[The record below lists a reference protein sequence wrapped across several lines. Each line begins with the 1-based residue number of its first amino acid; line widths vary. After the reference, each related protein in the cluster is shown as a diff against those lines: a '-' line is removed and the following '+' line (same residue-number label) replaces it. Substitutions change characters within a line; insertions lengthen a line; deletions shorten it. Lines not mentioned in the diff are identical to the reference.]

1 MRLACWQAAAR
12 PDAGERRLERL
23 AEVAARAR
31 RAGADLLVTPE
42 LSLTGY
48 HATPSEVAQAAE
60 GAEALAERA
69 AGIAARAGIALLY
82 GLPEASGAVTYNTVR
97 LVDARGVA
105 LAAYRKAHLFG
116 AGERAAFAAGDHGVV
131 QADLGGFTV
140 GLLICY
146 DVEFPELVRA
156 HALRGTD
163 LLLVPSA
170 LARPWELVAE
180 TLVPARA
187 FESQLYIA
195 YVNWAG
201 SDGLGVYCGLTR
213 VAGPDG
219 SLRTAPASGPDLL
232 LADVRR
238 DVLGSARAATPY
250 LADRRP
256 ELYSDLT
263 AGTRHV
269 RS

>member
-1 MRLACWQAAAR
+1 VRLACWQAAACR
-12 PDAGERRLERL
+12 EDGEQRLRRL

-31 RAGADLLVTPE
+31 RAGADVLVTPE

-48 HATPSEVAQAAE
+48 HVAPAEVAASADGAA
-60 GAEALAERA
+60 ALAERA
-69 AGIAARAGIALLY
+69 AGIAADAGIALLY
-82 GLPEASGAVTYNTVR
+82 GLPERSGAMTYNSVR
-97 LVDARGVA
+97 LVDARGAPV
-105 LAAYRKAHLFG
+105 AAYRKAHLFG
-116 AGERAAFAAGDHGVV
+116 PGERAAFAAGDRGVV
-131 QADLGGFTV
+131 QAHLGGLTV

-201 SDGLGVYCGLTR
+201 PDDLGVYCGLTR

-219 SLRTAPASGPDLL
+219 RVLILPEDGAELL
-232 LADVRR
+232 FADVRR
-238 DVLGSARAATPY
+238 DVLDGARAATPY
-250 LADRRP
+250 LTDRRP
-256 ELYSDLT
+256 ELYADLT
-263 AGTRHV
+263 AGAPHV

>member
-1 MRLACWQAAAR
+1 MRLACWQAAVR
-12 PDAGERRLERL
+12 RENGERRLERL

-48 HATPSEVAQAAE
+48 HASPAEVARAAE
-60 GAEALAERA
+60 GVDRLAEQ
-69 AGIAARAGIALLY
+69 AGRIAARAGIALLF
-82 GLPEASGAVTYNTVR
+82 GLPERSGSVTYNTVR
-97 LVDARGVA
+97 LVDEHGAAV
-105 LAAYRKAHLFG
+105 AAYRKAHLFG

-131 QADLGGFTV
+131 QADLGGLTV
-140 GLLICY
+140 GLLVCY

-201 SDGLGVYCGLTR
+201 SDALGVYCGLTR

-219 SLRTAPASGPDLL
+219 SVRSAPASGAELL
-232 LADVRR
+232 VADVRQ
-238 DVLGSARAATPY
+238 DVLDSARAATPY

-263 AGTRHV
+263 AGARHV

>member
-1 MRLACWQAAAR
+1 MRLACWQAAVR
-12 PDAGERRLERL
+12 REDGERRVERL
-23 AEVAARAR
+23 AEVAERAS

-48 HATPSEVAQAAE
+48 HASPAELARVAD
-60 GAEALAERA
+60 GATVLAERA
-69 AGIAARAGIALLY
+69 AGIAARAGLALLY
-82 GLPEASGAVTYNTVR
+82 GFPERSGAVTYNAVR
-97 LVDARGVA
+97 LVDRGGA
-105 LAAYRKAHLFG
+105 LVAAYRKAHLFG
-116 AGERAAFAAGDHGVV
+116 PVERAAFAAGDHGVV
-131 QADLGGFTV
+131 QAGLGGLTV
-140 GLLICY
+140 GLLVCY

-187 FESQLYIA
+187 FESQLYVA

-201 SDGLGVYCGLTR
+201 SDGLDVYCGLTR

-219 SLRTAPASGPDLL
+219 RVRTSPASGSDLL
-232 LADVRR
+232 FADVRR
-238 DVLGSARAATPY
+238 DVLDEARAATPY

-263 AGTRHV
+263 AEAPHV